1 MPEKHPEVAPA
12 PNNYQEEHPLGKY
25 FGTDG
30 IRGIAGEDL
39 TAELA
44 MAAAAAAART
54 LGASGGH
61 VIVGEDTRASS
72 DMLTSAI
79 AAGLAAQGTDS
90 WMAGVIPT
98 PAIATLVAKNGAAC
112 GIVVSASHNPYE
124 YNGIKLFGPDG
135 YKLPDETED
144 EIEKELEA
152 ILAGRSKVSSGR
164 GNIGKV
170 VDYSEGQA
178 VYEDFLVSAC
188 RKGLKGLK
196 VVLDCA
202 NGAAFSIA
210 PRAFRRLGAEVLVLN
225 DGPDGHNINVRCG
238 ATDPSGMA
246 KVAGMLGYDA
256 GFAFDGDADRCIMS
270 DEKGQVLDGDYEMLM
285 LARAMKDEGLLG
297 GDAIVATPYSNMGL
311 GEALKDMGLRLLT
324 AGNGDRY
331 VLELMKKQK
340 LNLGGEQSGH
350 IVMLDV
356 ATTGDGILTAIR
368 LASLIRSGGEPA
380 SKIAGRMRKY
390 PQGQKALKVA
400 RKEDLEKAGTVW
412 EEVRKIEKEL
422 AGKGRVFVR
431 ASGTEPVVRIMVEA
445 AEQYMVDGMLE
456 RLTAVVEEALS

>member
-1 MPEKHPEVAPA
+1 M
-12 PNNYQEEHPLGKY
+12 GKY

-54 LGASGGH
+54 LKASGRH

-79 AAGLAAQGTDS
+79 AAGLTAQGTDA

-98 PAIATLVAKNGAAC
+98 PAVATLVAKNGAAA

-135 YKLPDETED
+135 YKLPDAVED
-144 EIEKELEA
+144 EIETELDA

-188 RKGLKGLK
+188 KKGLKGLK

-202 NGAAFSIA
+202 NGAAFSVA
-210 PRAFRRLGAEVLVLN
+210 PHAFRRLGAEVLVLN
-225 DGPDGHNINVRCG
+225 DCPDGHNINVSCG

-246 KVAGMLGYDA
+246 KVTGMLGYDV
-256 GFAFDGDADRCIMS
+256 GFAFDGDADRSIMA
-270 DEKGQVLDGDYEMLM
+270 DEKGEIRDGDFEMLM
-285 LARAMKDEGLLG
+285 LAKAMKEEDLLG

-311 GEALKDMGLRLLT
+311 AEALKEMGLRLLT

-331 VLELMKKQK
+331 VLEMMKKEK

-350 IVMLDV
+350 IVMLDA
-356 ATTGDGILTAIR
+356 ATTGDGVLTAIR
-368 LASLIRSGGEPA
+368 LASLIASGKEPA
-380 SKIAGRMRKY
+380 SVTAGRMRKY

-400 RKEDLEKAGTVW
+400 RKEDLEKADSVW

-445 AEQYMVDGMLE
+445 AEQYMVSEMLQ
-456 RLTAVVEEALS
+456 RLTAAVEEVLS